1 MFHLI
6 WLIALAGWVG
16 GKIAGGDGFGPGAD
30 ILLGITGAFVVR
42 WCLENIGV
50 SLEAVY
56 PLLFSICGAAAVPAA
71 LRLGVKLH
79 NRSKV
84 RSRLQSD

>member
-30 ILLGITGAFVVR
+30 ILLGITAPSWFDG
-42 WCLENIGV
+42 
-50 SLEAVY
+50 
-56 PLLFSICGAAAVPAA
+56 A
-71 LRLGVKLH
+71 LRTSVSRWKLCTRFSS
-79 NRSKV
+79 RSAGQPQ
-84 RSRLQSD
+84 SRPL